1 MGTATDCGYSQAVKH
16 LLYNGGDYKLWGY
29 ITRPVQPVD
38 SLHLKITSTWTNA
51 KDPAGEQV
59 QLDMMLDQ
67 GTINNFKRMFES
79 L

>member
-29 ITRPVQPVD
+29 ITRPVQPED
-38 SLHLKITSTWTNA
+38 ARHLKITSTWSNA
-51 KDPAGEQV
+51 KDPEGEHT
-59 QLDMMLDQ
+59 QLDMMLDKD
-67 GTINNFKRMFES
+67 TIQNFKAMFES

>member
-16 LLYNGGDYKLWGY
+16 LLYDGGDYKLWGY
-29 ITRPVQPVD
+29 ITRPAQPAG
-38 SLHLKITSTWTNA
+38 SMHLKIASTWANA
-51 KDPAGEQV
+51 KDPEGEQN

-67 GTINNFKRMFES
+67 NTINNFKRMFES